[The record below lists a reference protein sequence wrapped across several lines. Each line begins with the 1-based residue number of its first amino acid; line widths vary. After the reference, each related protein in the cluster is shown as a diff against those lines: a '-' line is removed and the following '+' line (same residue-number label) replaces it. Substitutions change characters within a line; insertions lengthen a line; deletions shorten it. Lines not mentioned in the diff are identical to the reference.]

1 VITISA
7 ALMLGGLYSVG
18 LSYAAF
24 DAGPVRARHVR
35 WSLAIAVFGALALAA
50 AIPLYL
56 VTT

>member
-1 VITISA
+1 MITISA
-7 ALMLGGLYSVG
+7 ALMLGGLVSVG
-18 LSYAAF
+18 FSYAAF
-24 DAGPVRARHVR
+24 EAGEIRTRHIR